1 MNYMNITP
9 CDVANGVGVRTILW
23 VSGCSLNCPGCH
35 NQCARDRY
43 AGQPFDA
50 KAKEELFDALSK
62 PYVRG
67 ITLSGG
73 HPLEAYNLLDIYLL
87 LTDIRTKFPDKD
99 VWLYTGLTLPLSI
112 FSPVDKNDVDGL
124 AHNMVYS
131 ILSLCDVVV
140 DGPFIQ
146 EQRDI
151 RLQFRG
157 STNQRLIDVAKTLEN
172 KEITLWENN

>member
-1 MNYMNITP
+1 
-9 CDVANGVGVRTILW
+9 
-23 VSGCSLNCPGCH
+23 
-35 NQCARDRY
+35 
-43 AGQPFDA
+43 
-50 KAKEELFDALSK
+50 
-62 PYVRG
+62 VRG

-99 VWLYTGLTLPLSI
+99 VWLYTGFTLPLSI